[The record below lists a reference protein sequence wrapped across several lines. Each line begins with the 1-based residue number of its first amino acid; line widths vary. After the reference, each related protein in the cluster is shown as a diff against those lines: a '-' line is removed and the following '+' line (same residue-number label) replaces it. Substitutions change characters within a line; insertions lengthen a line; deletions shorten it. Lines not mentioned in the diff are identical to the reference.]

1 MRAIRD
7 EARSRR
13 HRVHEDLIRKRE
25 LAAGVERNAGRV
37 HTIGRG
43 GAPVEG
49 DRPRLDPLLAHERC
63 DRAVPRAEDLERD
76 EMGMA
81 QAQAD
86 RRSSALRREGARHLE
101 DGERRLLEL
110 LPLGRRE
117 RHRRRGQEHDH
128 DDRRAPALHLCL
140 RGKYFFTYAR
150 YFDAGTNAY
159 TCVRPTR
166 YMRSESATTG
176 EY

>member
-1 MRAIRD
+1 MGVRD
-7 EARSRR
+7 CARRDDDVA
-13 HRVHEDLIRKRE
+13 HRE
-25 LAAGVERNAGRV
+25 
-37 HTIGRG
+37 
-43 GAPVEG
+43 
-49 DRPRLDPLLAHERC
+49 PLRSAH
-63 DRAVPRAEDLERD
+63 
-76 EMGMA
+76 
-81 QAQAD
+81 
-86 RRSSALRREGARHLE
+86 LRRDPDRVA
-101 DGERRLLEL
+101 EL

-128 DDRRAPALHLCL
+128 DDGRAPALHLCL